1 MYLDCSILPIFLKI
15 GRQAYKD
22 IDIYL
27 DIECYCAQK
36 QHGTFI
42 SCVHTFHGCAAC
54 HTVFYVGFYDRADS
68 TYAL

>member
-36 QHGTFI
+36 TAWNI
-42 SCVHTFHGCAAC
+42 
-54 HTVFYVGFYDRADS
+54 Y
-68 TYAL
+68 